1 MKRLENKV
9 AIITGAS
16 QGMGESHARMFVSED
31 AKVMMTDINEDRGT
45 KLASMLGEN
54 AIFMRHDV
62 TNVEDWKSVVAE
74 CENRFGPVNVLV
86 NNAGILGP
94 ITNTADLSV
103 DDYLKVCAI
112 NQHAIFY
119 GMKYTL
125 PSMLKAGI
133 GSIIN
138 ISSVS
143 GIIAIHGF
151 PSMAYMA
158 AKAAVRGMTKA
169 AAVEYGA
176 NNIRVNSVHPG
187 YIKTPLRASVV
198 SEGGADVLKMIPLSR
213 LADPREVSALVTFL
227 ASDESSYL
235 TGSEQVIDGGMS
247 IQ

>member
-1 MKRLENKV
+1 MNRLDNKV

-16 QGMGESHARMFVSED
+16 QGMGEAHARMFISEG
-31 AKVMMTDINEDRGT
+31 AKVVMTDINEDRGMQ
-45 KLASMLGEN
+45 LASRLGEN

-62 TNVEDWKSVVAE
+62 TAVEDWEKVVADTE
-74 CENRFGPVNVLV
+74 SKFGPVNVLV

-94 ITNTADLSV
+94 ISNTAELSP

-112 NQHAIFY
+112 NQHAVFY
-119 GMKYTL
+119 GMKYIL
-125 PSMLKAGI
+125 PSMLRAGI

-138 ISSVS
+138 ISSIS

-151 PSMAYMA
+151 PSLAYMA

-187 YIKTPLRASVV
+187 YIKTPLRAATIT
-198 SEGGADVLKMIPLSR
+198 EGGESVLKMIPLGR
-213 LADPREVSALVTFL
+213 MADPREVSALVTFL

-235 TGSEQVIDGGMS
+235 TGTEQIIDGGMS